1 MCGSSATVIAAPSNR
16 ERDLWDAALAGF
28 GGISLLQTWAF
39 GAAKEEEGGWRAE
52 RLDFRQGGTLVG
64 MAQVMVKPLPVVG
77 GGLAWVNRGP
87 LTVPGAEAEVLAAL
101 RQAYLGRGFYLRVAP
116 PVAELPQVAG
126 FRSTGRIGW
135 ASAVVDLARP
145 LDAVRASLDG
155 KWRNALKKG
164 EKAGLDLVS
173 GSEGPVLDS
182 FLAAHA
188 RFLES
193 KRLPTTVTPPLMAAL
208 ARLAPAAARPV
219 VHVARQ
225 GGEAVGGVLFV
236 RYGDTCEYLAGHSTE
251 AGRAVNATHVLLWR
265 AIAEMQARGAAA
277 CDLGGLDDQRTPPG
291 IRLFK
296 RGLNG
301 VPYRLAEDIEACPA
315 SPLAWAVR
323 WKVGRALAAAEDQP

>member
-1 MCGSSATVIAAPSNR
+1 MCGPSATVIAAPSGL
-16 ERDLWDAALAGF
+16 ERDAWDAALSGFAGL
-28 GGISLLQTWAF
+28 SLLQTWAF

-52 RLDFRQGGTLVG
+52 RLDFRQAGALVG
-64 MAQVMVKPLPVVG
+64 MAQVMTRTLPVVG

-87 LTVPGAEAEVLAAL
+87 LALPGAEVEVLAAL
-101 RQAYLGRGFYLRVAP
+101 RRAYLRRGFYLRVAP
-116 PVAELPQVAG
+116 PVAELPSVAG
-126 FRSTGRIGW
+126 FRPTGRLGW

-145 LDAVRASLDG
+145 PEAVRAGLDG

-164 EKAGLDLVS
+164 ERAGLEVVS
-173 GSEGPVLDS
+173 GSDGPVLTE
-182 FLAAHA
+182 FLEAHA
-188 RFLES
+188 RFLDA
-193 KRLPTTVTPPLMAAL
+193 KKVPTTVTPELMAAL
-208 ARLAPAAARPV
+208 VRLAPEAARPV
-219 VHVARQ
+219 AYVARQ
-225 GGEAVGGVLFV
+225 GGEAVGGVLFA
-236 RYGDTCEYLAGHSTE
+236 RYGGTCEYLAGHSTE

-265 AIAEMQARGAAA
+265 AIADLQAQGAAS

-323 WKVGRALAAAEDQP
+323 WKVRRALAAAEGQP